1 MLNGIKTIV
10 LQETPTANGIL
21 IHFYQY
27 PIVWWRYPLPS
38 R

>member
-21 IHFYQY
+21 IELN
-27 PIVWWRYPLPS
+27 ILILT
-38 R
+38 